1 MTRNETIALIV
12 ALILALVVVT
22 AAALYA
28 EQWMTTSQKDDKI
41 RECQYVE
48 SECPE
53 HD

>member
-1 MTRNETIALIV
+1 MTRRETIALLV
-12 ALILALVVVT
+12 ALILALVLVT
-22 AAALYA
+22 TVCLYA
-28 EQWMTTSQKDDKI
+28 EQWVTSSQRDDKI